1 MQDDIISV
9 DVFHDVFDVAFFP
22 YVNLIESFDLACY
35 QIYHEVVTENYTPDS
50 FSLVYSLMMRYK
62 SYVV

>member
-22 YVNLIESFDLACY
+22 YVNLIESFVNKT
-35 QIYHEVVTENYTPDS
+35 QVEETGE
-50 FSLVYSLMMRYK
+50 
-62 SYVV
+62 